1 MSNFDERLLQLIAEE
16 RFCGKSPLFDNTSDL
31 RLFQLTDCEDTAR
44 MPFKDIAIK
53 VYCMAIDDFANA
65 IKSNSE
71 LGYIG
76 YIDRVIDEIA
86 KQLKAG
92 GKE

>member
-16 RFCGKSPLFDNTSDL
+16 RFCGKSPLFDDTSDL

-53 VYCMAIDDFANA
+53 VYCMALDDFVMYF
-65 IKSNSE
+65 KSMTSMENELADKISE
-71 LGYIG
+71 H
-76 YIDRVIDEIA
+76 
-86 KQLKAG
+86 LKESARL
-92 GKE
+92 